1 MKKILVSVLS
11 SCLLASA
18 LSAVSF
24 KEDSLKVSF
33 EGYKT
38 KDMIGNFPIL
48 IKGKNEISWTGNVSK
63 VEILPRTAYK

>member
-38 KDMIGNFPIL
+38 KDMIGTKGEFKNVEYKFSKNTKDLQVIL
-48 IKGKNEISWTGNVSK
+48 KALK
-63 VEILPRTAYK
+63 LP

>member
-38 KDMIGNFPIL
+38 KERNKDE
-48 IKGKNEISWTGNVSK
+48 KNSCKCFKFLLVSFGFK
-63 VEILPRTAYK
+63 CCIF

>member
-38 KDMIGNFPIL
+38 CLLYP
-48 IKGKNEISWTGNVSK
+48 S
-63 VEILPRTAYK
+63 

>member
-38 KDMIGNFPIL
+38 KDMIVGKYYKIL
-48 IKGKNEISWTGNVSK
+48 QKPYQFRMCFK
-63 VEILPRTAYK
+63 